1 MKGVGAEGWPGQP
14 ECPSD
19 SALQGLVHMTLGPFA
34 QLTIRK
40 WREAALQ
47 VHGLGFVDTPTTCQ
61 AGPLASLCLW
71 LQSGLS
77 RPRTDSGEGPQP
89 PDLGLQKL
97 LWLGV
102 RWEAPGWSAGPL
114 ASRVRWVASPAQTT
128 TAGSRHQVALSPP
141 QRCSPVLPTFSCHS
155 HQVGRLD
162 HRQWCPREEV
172 QSKQVC
178 GPGLAPGSWVG
189 QEQSH
194 HVWSAAPLTVGI
206 LQVAQGFPW
215 DLVRI

>member
-1 MKGVGAEGWPGQP
+1 MEGGRPAGPWPGLCRYTHHLP
-14 ECPSD
+14 GRSL
-19 SALQGLVHMTLGPFA
+19 SLSV
-34 QLTIRK
+34 
-40 WREAALQ
+40 
-47 VHGLGFVDTPTTCQ
+47 
-61 AGPLASLCLW
+61 PLAAKWPLKTQDRLW
-71 LQSGLS
+71 R
-77 RPRTDSGEGPQP
+77 RPSAPRPWPAEASVVGG
-89 PDLGLQKL
+89 G
-97 LWLGV
+97 
-102 RWEAPGWSAGPL
+102 WEAPGWSAGPL

-141 QRCSPVLPTFSCHS
+141 QRCSPVLPTFRCHS
-155 HQVGRLD
+155 HQVGHLD